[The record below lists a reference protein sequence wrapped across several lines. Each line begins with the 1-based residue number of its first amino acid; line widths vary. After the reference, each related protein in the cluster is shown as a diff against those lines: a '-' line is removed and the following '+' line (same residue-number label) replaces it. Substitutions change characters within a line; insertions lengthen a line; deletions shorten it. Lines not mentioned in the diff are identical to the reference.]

1 MVYQFKLAAEKLDSQ
16 RAAVL
21 KLPQII
27 LVLNSAMITL
37 VVQKYGGARTNLGF
51 ETTQKRKR
59 ELQKLIEPF
68 GSITAPEKVEKGYCF
83 NMNTLD
89 PKVLYITRVQF
100 RAIKNGCTAIC
111 SGIDNQSD
119 DLNLVTNSSNRES
132 NFEWREIIYRQA
144 KDLMIA
150 DVDDFKVTE
159 ALVEYLRYPK
169 PMDIAGYTHFDG
181 SASSNID
188 CELPEEM
195 RHEIVDYAAYK
206 SDIWRRSPEVQFSAS
221 QLGNTE

>member
-1 MVYQFKLAAEKLDSQ
+1 MVYQFKMGAEKLDSQ

-27 LVLNSAMITL
+27 LVLNTAMITL

-68 GSITAPEKVEKGYCF
+68 GSIKDPKKEEKGYCF
-83 NMNTLD
+83 DMTKLN
-89 PKVLYITRVQF
+89 PEVLYITRVQF
-100 RAIKNGCTAIC
+100 RATKNGCTDIC

-132 NFEWREIIYRQA
+132 SFEWREIIYRQA

-150 DVDDFKVTE
+150 DVNDFKVTE
-159 ALVEYLRYPK
+159 ALVEYLRYPVN
-169 PMDIAGYTHFDG
+169 MDIEGYEHFDG
-181 SASSNID
+181 SLSTNVD
-188 CELPEEM
+188 CELPGAM
-195 RHEIVDYAAYK
+195 RSEIVDYAIYK
-206 SDIWRRSPEVQFSAS
+206 TDIWRRSPETQFSAS
-221 QLGNTE
+221 QLGTNE